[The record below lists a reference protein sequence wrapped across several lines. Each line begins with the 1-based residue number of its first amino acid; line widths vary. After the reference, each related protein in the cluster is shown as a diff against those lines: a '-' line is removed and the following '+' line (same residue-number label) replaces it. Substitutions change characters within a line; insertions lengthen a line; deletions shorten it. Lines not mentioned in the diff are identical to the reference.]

1 MEKKLPIYKLIVT
14 DNEESGVNF
23 NSFVGEPATEED
35 FFIFSKEARQEVSQF
50 KIDEKRRI
58 VTGVMMVADKPI
70 YRNSNGE
77 EFMVVFDAD
86 TIEKIA
92 IKFFADN
99 FNNNV
104 NTEHAKEV
112 QDVVLFESMVIDKR
126 RGISAPKG
134 FPKLNEGT
142 WIASYKINNDELWD
156 DVMNGKFKGF
166 SVEGVF
172 NKQLVKMDKDLKL
185 NNRKMDEKKTGL
197 LEDLKSF
204 VSKYSSKEEVKGE
217 TIKVKMT
224 ENILVDGETMVV
236 YDAEVI
242 ATGIVVSL
250 VDSEGQLQAMPQG
263 SYELQ
268 DGTTFDIVDEE
279 GTADNVVLA
288 DAPAEEGEVEA
299 AEAPAATGADMKET
313 SAKGQAKRV
322 VETTIK
328 ESNFNKEEMK
338 EINEKFEALGK
349 KIEALEL
356 EKAEFAK
363 VKESELKAKEDT
375 DNKLKELFELVEKF
389 GAEPAAKP
397 TVKKSKKF
405 NQEEFK
411 REFRADLKSNK

>member
-1 MEKKLPIYKLIVT
+1 MAQKKLPIYKLIVT

-77 EFMVVFDAD
+77 EFMVVFDAE

-104 NTEHAKEV
+104 NTEHANEV

-126 RGISAPKG
+126 RGITAPKG

-142 WIASYKINNDELWD
+142 WIASYKINNDTLWG

-172 NKQLVKMDKDLKL
+172 NKQLVKMDKDLNL
-185 NNRKMDEKKTGL
+185 NKYKMSDKKNEI
-197 LEDLKSF
+197 LEGLKSF
-204 VSKYSSKEEVKGE
+204 ISKYNVKEEVV
-217 TIKVKMT
+217 KVKMT
-224 ENILVDGETMVV
+224 ENILEDGETMVV

-250 VDSEGQLQAMPQG
+250 VDSEGKLQAMPQG
-263 SYELQ
+263 SYVLQ
-268 DGTTFDIVDEE
+268 DGTTFDVVDEE

-288 DAPAEEGEVEA
+288 DAPAEEGAEPAE
-299 AEAPAATGADMKET
+299 EAPAATGADMKET
-313 SAKGQAKRV
+313 NATGQAKRV
-322 VETTIK
+322 VKTTIE
-328 ESNFNKEEMK
+328 ESNFNDEQMK
-338 EINEKFEALGK
+338 ELKDLEERFSKLEKGFEDLAV
-349 KIEALEL
+349 

-363 VKESELKAKEDT
+363 AKEADVELKKAADE
-375 DNKLKELFELVEKF
+375 KLEAMFDLITKI
-389 GAEPAAKP
+389 ADEPAVKP
-397 TVKKSKKF
+397 TVDKPKKF
-405 NQEEFK
+405 DATAFRK
-411 REFRADLKSNK
+411 EFRADINK

>member
-1 MEKKLPIYKLIVT
+1 MAQKKLPIYKLIVT

-77 EFMVVFDAD
+77 EFMVVFDAE

-104 NTEHAKEV
+104 NTEHANEV

-126 RGISAPKG
+126 RGITAPKG

-142 WIASYKINNDELWD
+142 WIASYKINNDMLWD

-172 NKQLVKMDKDLKL
+172 NKQLVKMDKDLNL
-185 NNRKMDEKKTGL
+185 NKYKMSDKKKELFEG
-197 LEDLKSF
+197 LKSL
-204 VSKYSSKEEVKGE
+204 VSKYLPKEEVVE
-217 TIKVKMT
+217 VKMT

-288 DAPAEEGEVEA
+288 EAPAEEGAEPAE
-299 AEAPAATGADMKET
+299 EAPAATGADMKESNAT
-313 SAKGQAKRV
+313 GQAKRV
-322 VETTIK
+322 VKTTIE

-338 EINEKFEALGK
+338 EINEKFEALNK
-349 KIEALEL
+349 KVEALEA

-397 TVKKSKKF
+397 TVSKPKKF
-405 NQEEFK
+405 DATAFRK
-411 REFRADLKSNK
+411 EFRADINK

>member
-1 MEKKLPIYKLIVT
+1 
-14 DNEESGVNF
+14 
-23 NSFVGEPATEED
+23 
-35 FFIFSKEARQEVSQF
+35 
-50 KIDEKRRI
+50 
-58 VTGVMMVADKPI
+58 
-70 YRNSNGE
+70 
-77 EFMVVFDAD
+77 
-86 TIEKIA
+86 
-92 IKFFADN
+92 
-99 FNNNV
+99 
-104 NTEHAKEV
+104 
-112 QDVVLFESMVIDKR
+112 LFESMVIDKR
-126 RGISAPKG
+126 RGITAPKG

-142 WIASYKINNDELWD
+142 WIASYKINNDMLWD

-172 NKQLVKMDKDLKL
+172 NKQLVKMDKDLNL
-185 NNRKMDEKKTGL
+185 NKYKMSDKKKELFEG
-197 LEDLKSF
+197 LKSL
-204 VSKYSSKEEVKGE
+204 VSKYLPKEEVVE
-217 TIKVKMT
+217 VKMT

-288 DAPAEEGEVEA
+288 EAPAEEGAEPAE
-299 AEAPAATGADMKET
+299 EAPAATGADMKESNAT
-313 SAKGQAKRV
+313 GQAKRV
-322 VETTIK
+322 VKTTIE

-338 EINEKFEALGK
+338 EINEKFEALNK
-349 KIEALEL
+349 KVEALEA

-397 TVKKSKKF
+397 TVSKPKKF
-405 NQEEFK
+405 DATAFRK
-411 REFRADLKSNK
+411 EFRADINK

>member
-1 MEKKLPIYKLIVT
+1 
-14 DNEESGVNF
+14 
-23 NSFVGEPATEED
+23 
-35 FFIFSKEARQEVSQF
+35 
-50 KIDEKRRI
+50 
-58 VTGVMMVADKPI
+58 MMVADKPI

-86 TIEKIA
+86 TIEKIS

-104 NTEHAKEV
+104 NTEHANEV
-112 QDVVLFESMVIDKR
+112 KDVVLFESMIIDKR

-142 WIASYKINNDELWD
+142 WIASYKINNDALWD
-156 DVMNGKFKGF
+156 DVLNGKFKGF

-172 NKQLVKMDKDLKL
+172 NKQLVKMDKDLNL
-185 NNRKMDEKKTGL
+185 NKYKMSDKKKELFEG
-197 LEDLKSF
+197 LKSL
-204 VSKYSSKEEVKGE
+204 VSKYLPKEEVVE
-217 TIKVKMT
+217 VKMT

-288 DAPAEEGEVEA
+288 EAPAEEGEVDA
-299 AEAPAATGADMKET
+299 SEAPAATGADMKE
-313 SAKGQAKRV
+313 SKVAAQAKRV
-322 VETTIK
+322 VKTTIE
-328 ESNFNKEEMK
+328 ESNFNEEEMK
-338 EINEKFEALGK
+338 EIE
-349 KIEALEL
+349 
-356 EKAEFAK
+356 
-363 VKESELKAKEDT
+363 
-375 DNKLKELFELVEKF
+375 KLKEGFAKLSKEVEALHAEKSEFAADQAIEAKEKEALVSKVNELFALVEKF

-397 TVKKSKKF
+397 TVSKPKKF
-405 NQEEFK
+405 DAVAFRK
-411 REFRADLKSNK
+411 EFRADINK